1 MGKGQKWTCDKIIR
15 KLNKISDLELEQ
27 RLAELWEIL
36 LERNSQFPR
45 SQECLVPIKSSE
57 PFLTNKRSKR

>member
-1 MGKGQKWTCDKIIR
+1 MGKSQKWACDKIIR

-36 LERNSQFPR
+36 LQRKSQFPR
-45 SQECLVPIKSSE
+45 SQELVPVKTSR
-57 PFLTNKRSKR
+57 PLLNNKRSKR

>member
-1 MGKGQKWTCDKIIR
+1 MGKSQKWACDKIIR

-36 LERNSQFPR
+36 LQRKGQFPR
-45 SQECLVPIKSSE
+45 SQELVPVKTSE
-57 PFLTNKRSKR
+57 PLLSNKRSKR

>member
-1 MGKGQKWTCDKIIR
+1 MGKGQKWACNKIIR

-36 LERNSQFPR
+36 LQRNSQFPR
-45 SQECLVPIKSSE
+45 SQELVPIQNAQ
-57 PFLTNKRSKR
+57 PLLQNKRSKR

>member
-1 MGKGQKWTCDKIIR
+1 MGKSQKWACDKIIR

-36 LERNSQFPR
+36 LQRNSQFQR
-45 SQECLVPIKSSE
+45 SQELVPVKTSQ
-57 PFLTNKRSKR
+57 PLLNNKRSNR

>member
-1 MGKGQKWTCDKIIR
+1 MGKSQKWACDKIIR

-36 LERNSQFPR
+36 LQRNSQFLR
-45 SQECLVPIKSSE
+45 SQELVPVKTSQ
-57 PFLTNKRSKR
+57 PLLQNKGSKR

>member
-1 MGKGQKWTCDKIIR
+1 MGKSQKWACDKIIR

-36 LERNSQFPR
+36 LQRNSQFPR
-45 SQECLVPIKSSE
+45 SQELVTIQNAQP
-57 PFLTNKRSKR
+57 LLQNKRSKR

>member
-1 MGKGQKWTCDKIIR
+1 MGKGQKWACDKIIR

-36 LERNSQFPR
+36 LQRNSQFPR
-45 SQECLVPIKSSE
+45 SQEFVTIQNAQPL
-57 PFLTNKRSKR
+57 LQNKRSKR

>member
-1 MGKGQKWTCDKIIR
+1 MGKSQKWACDKIIR

-36 LERNSQFPR
+36 LQRNSQFPR
-45 SQECLVPIKSSE
+45 YQELVPIQNAQ
-57 PFLTNKRSKR
+57 PLLQNKRSKR

>member
-1 MGKGQKWTCDKIIR
+1 MGKSQKWACDKIIR

-36 LERNSQFPR
+36 LQRNSQFLR
-45 SQECLVPIKSSE
+45 SQELVPVKTSQ
-57 PFLTNKRSKR
+57 PLLQNKRSKR

>member
-1 MGKGQKWTCDKIIR
+1 MGKSQKWACDKIIR

-36 LERNSQFPR
+36 LQRNSQFPR
-45 SQECLVPIKSSE
+45 SQEFVPIQNAQ
-57 PFLTNKRSKR
+57 PLLQNKRSKR

>member
-1 MGKGQKWTCDKIIR
+1 MGKSQKWACDKIIR

-36 LERNSQFPR
+36 LQRNSQFPR
-45 SQECLVPIKSSE
+45 SQELVPIKTSQ
-57 PFLTNKRSKR
+57 PLLTNKRSKR